1 MYDTGTSSLNASER
15 SMKQLFAFIL
25 LVQFAMTVAAE
36 RFTVS
41 GTISDSA
48 SGETLPGASVAVEG
62 GTGRGASANLYGYYS
77 LTLQPG
83 SYDLVISYL
92 GYESKR
98 IQVELNKN
106 RVMDIRL
113 DPSSE
118 LLEELV
124 VSAAKRNDNIV
135 SDKVGVEQLQIREIK
150 NIPVLFGEQDLLK
163 TLTLTPGV
171 KSIGE
176 GNGGIY
182 VRGGSN
188 AQNLILLDEA
198 MVYNANHLLGFFSTF
213 NSDAIRDLTLYK
225 GTAPAEYGG
234 RLSSVM
240 DVKMNEGNNQTHH
253 LSGGVG
259 LISSRLMVEGP
270 LVKDRGSYLISGRR
284 TYADLFLKLSSDP
297 AINNNQLY
305 FYDFNAKMNF
315 KLNDKNRL
323 YLSAYYGRDIFDFAG
338 RFGMNWGNSTIT
350 GRWNRI
356 WSGRTF
362 SNTSFIFSDYDYKVG
377 IDLEPFEFSILSQ
390 IKNLNLK
397 HDLQFFMNDKLSWST
412 GYSGIFHTITPGQVE
427 APADSEIN
435 PIRQEQ
441 RYGLEQAVYLSANF
455 KPSSSFVL
463 NAGFRVNSM
472 MMLGPGEFY
481 SYRDGAIADTLTS
494 RRGEIVKHYIMP
506 EPRINL
512 SYIISQQQSL
522 KLSYTRNSQ
531 NLHVVSNSTGSL
543 PTDIWLISGKNVR
556 PEISDQVSA
565 GYFRNL
571 GDDVYQLSAETY
583 YKWMHNQ
590 IDLRNGADIRANQ
603 HIERELL
610 FGKGRAYG
618 LELMLKKKY
627 GVLNGWIGYTL
638 SRTELNIPGI
648 NEGNWYPARQ
658 DATHDVSVVAIY
670 DVSERWNFSGTW
682 VYRTGN
688 AITFPSGK
696 YEVDGQV
703 QLYYTE
709 RNGYR
714 MPAYHRLDLGATYTF
729 RKRGAFES
737 SLNFSVYN
745 AYARKNAFSIDFE
758 QNPDDPTKTQAVL
771 TYLFTIMPSVT
782 YNFKF

>member
-1 MYDTGTSSLNASER
+1 
-15 SMKQLFAFIL
+15 MKVFFVFIL
-25 LVQFAMTVAAE
+25 LILSVVVQAAT
-36 RFTVS
+36 RFSVS
-41 GTISDSA
+41 GTITDA
-48 SGETLPGASVAVEG
+48 ATGETLPGASVAVAQIP
-62 GTGRGASANLYGYYS
+62 GTGASSNVYGYYS
-77 LTLQPG
+77 LSMLPGDYTL
-83 SYDLVISYL
+83 VVSYL
-92 GYESKR
+92 GYEDQRIELKLSQSKM
-98 IQVELNKN
+98 V
-106 RVMDIRL
+106 DIKLTPAARML
-113 DPSSE
+113 D
-118 LLEELV
+118 ELV
-124 VSAAKRNDNIV
+124 VSAVRRNDNII
-135 SDKVGVEQLQIREIK
+135 SEKVGMEQLQVREVRK
-150 NIPVLFGEQDLLK
+150 IPVLFGEQDLLK

-240 DVKMNEGNNQTHH
+240 DVKMNEGNNQSHH
-253 LSGGVG
+253 VSGGIG
-259 LISSRLMVEGP
+259 LISSRLMLEGP
-270 LVKDRGSYLISGRR
+270 IVKDRGSYLISGRR
-284 TYADLFLKLSSDP
+284 TYADLFLKLSKDP
-297 AINNNQLY
+297 AINSNQLY
-305 FYDFNAKMNF
+305 FYDLNAKMNY
-315 KLNDKNRL
+315 KINDRNRL

-338 RFGMNWGNSTIT
+338 RFGINWGNSTVT
-350 GRWNRI
+350 GRWNHI
-356 WSGRTF
+356 WNGKTF
-362 SNTSFIFSDYDYKVG
+362 SNTSFIYSDYDYRVG
-377 IDLEPFEFSILSQ
+377 IDLNTFEFSILSQ
-390 IKNLNLK
+390 IRNLNLK
-397 HDLQFFMNDKLSWST
+397 HDIQYFQSDKFSLNA
-412 GYSGIFHTITPGQVE
+412 GYSGIYHTITPGQVE
-427 APADSEIN
+427 APADSEVN
-435 PIRQEQ
+435 PVRQEQ

-455 KPSSSFVL
+455 KPSSSFVI
-463 NAGFRVNSM
+463 NAGVRLSSM
-472 MMLGPGEFY
+472 LLLGPGEFY
-481 SYRDGAIADTLTS
+481 SYQNGNITDTLHFNKGAI
-494 RRGEIVKHYIMP
+494 VKSYLIP
-506 EPRINL
+506 EPRINV
-512 SYIISQQQSL
+512 SYIISQRESV
-522 KLSYTRNSQ
+522 KFSYTRNSQ

-543 PTDIWLISGKNVR
+543 PTDIWLISGNNVK
-556 PEISDQVSA
+556 PEISDQLSA
-565 GYFRNL
+565 GYFRNF
-571 GDDVYQLSAETY
+571 GDNVYQFSAETY
-583 YKWMHNQ
+583 YKWMYNQ
-590 IDLRNGADIRANQ
+590 TDLKNGADIRANQ
-603 HIERELL
+603 HIEGELL
-610 FGKGRAYG
+610 FGNGRAYG

-658 DATHDVSVVAIY
+658 DATHDVSVVGIY
-670 DVSERWNFSGTW
+670 DISERWNISATW

-714 MPAYHRLDLGATYTF
+714 MPDYHRLDLGATYNF

-758 QNPDDPTKTQAVL
+758 QNPDDETKTQAVL
-771 TYLFTIMPSVT
+771 TYLFTYMPSVT

>member
-1 MYDTGTSSLNASER
+1 MYDTSTISLNVTEGNMRAN
-15 SMKQLFAFIL
+15 FVFIL
-25 LVQFAMTVAAE
+25 IFNFSWLGAAD
-36 RFTVS
+36 RYTIS
-41 GTISDSA
+41 GTISDSTT
-48 SGETLPGASVAVEG
+48 GETLPGASVTVDG
-62 GTGRGASANLYGYYS
+62 STGRGVSANLYGYFS
-77 LTLQPG
+77 LSLAAG
-83 SYDLVISYL
+83 NYLLKVSYL
-92 GYESKR
+92 GYETQS
-98 IQVELNKN
+98 IE
-106 RVMDIRL
+106 MDLKL
-113 DPSSE
+113 DRMISVKLVPSSE
-118 LLEELV
+118 ILDEVV
-124 VSAAKRNDNIV
+124 VSAVKRNENIV
-135 SDKVGVEQLQIREIK
+135 SEKVGVEQLQIREIK
-150 NIPVLFGEQDLLK
+150 KIPVLFGEQDLLK

-240 DVKMNEGNNQTHH
+240 DVKMNEGNNQSHH
-253 LSGGVG
+253 LSGGIG
-259 LISSRLMVEGP
+259 LISSRLMLEGP
-270 LVKDRGSYLISGRR
+270 VVSDKGSYLVSGRR

-297 AINNNQLY
+297 AVNSNQLY
-305 FYDFNAKMNF
+305 FYDFNAKMNYRF
-315 KLNDKNRL
+315 DDRNRV
-323 YLSAYYGRDIFDFAG
+323 YLSAYYGRDIFDFSG
-338 RFGMNWGNSTIT
+338 RFGMNWGNRTFT
-350 GRWNRI
+350 GRWNHV
-356 WSGRTF
+356 WNGKAF
-362 SNTSFIFSDYDYKVG
+362 SNTSFIYSDYDYKVG
-377 IDLEPFEFSILSQ
+377 INLDPFEFSILSQ

-397 HDLQFFMNDKLSWST
+397 HDFQYFVSEKLNVSA
-412 GYSGIFHTITPGQVE
+412 GYSGIYHTVTPGQVE

-435 PIRQEQ
+435 PIRQQQ
-441 RYGLEQAVYLSANF
+441 RYGLEQAVYLSANY
-455 KPSSSFVL
+455 KPSASVVL
-463 NAGFRVNSM
+463 NAGLRFNTM
-472 MMLGPGEFY
+472 LTLGPGEFY
-481 SYRDGAIADTLTS
+481 TYRNRLISDTLNYS
-494 RRGEIVKHYIMP
+494 RGEVVQSYLIP
-506 EPRINL
+506 EPRINM
-512 SYIISQQQSL
+512 SYILNQQQSF

-543 PTDIWLISGKNVR
+543 PTDIWLISGINVK
-556 PEISDQVSA
+556 PELSDQLSA
-565 GYFRNL
+565 GYFRNF
-571 GDDVYQLSAETY
+571 GDDVYQFSAETY

-603 HIERELL
+603 HIEGELL

-670 DVSERWNFSGTW
+670 DLSKRWNFSGTW

-729 RKRGAFES
+729 RKRGGFES

-758 QNPDDPTKTQAVL
+758 QNPDDPSKTQAVL

>member
-1 MYDTGTSSLNASER
+1 MREI
-15 SMKQLFAFIL
+15 FAVIL
-25 LVQFAMTVAAE
+25 LVCYTYSMAAE

-41 GTISDSA
+41 GTISDA
-48 SGETLPGASVAVEG
+48 STGETLPGASVAVDG
-62 GTGRGASANLYGYYS
+62 AAGRGASANLYGYFS
-77 LTLQPG
+77 LSLQPG
-83 SYDLVISYL
+83 EYMMVVSFL
-92 GYESKR
+92 GYESQR
-98 IQVELNKN
+98 ISVDLNQN
-106 RVMDIRL
+106 RVMDVKL
-113 DPSSE
+113 VPASE
-118 LLEELV
+118 LLQEVV
-124 VSAAKRNDNIV
+124 VSATKRNENIV

-150 NIPVLFGEQDLLK
+150 KIPVLFGEQDLLK

-240 DVKMNEGNNQTHH
+240 DVKMNEGNNQSHH
-253 LSGGVG
+253 LSGGIG
-259 LISSRLMVEGP
+259 LISSRLMMEGP
-270 LVKDRGSYLISGRR
+270 LVKDKGSYLVSGRR

-305 FYDFNAKMNF
+305 FYDFNAKMNYRI
-315 KLNDKNRL
+315 NERNRV
-323 YLSAYYGRDIFDFAG
+323 YLSAYYGRDIFDFSG

-350 GRWNRI
+350 ARWNHI
-356 WSGRTF
+356 WNGRTF
-362 SNTSFIFSDYDYKVG
+362 SNTSFIYSDYDYKVG
-377 IDLEPFEFSILSQ
+377 IDLNPFEFSILSQ

-397 HDLQFFMNDKLSWST
+397 HDVQFFASEKLNLST
-412 GYSGIFHTITPGQVE
+412 GYSGIFHTVTPGQVE

-441 RYGLEQAVYLSANF
+441 RYGLEQAVYLSANY
-455 KPSSSFVL
+455 KPSSSLVFNVGL
-463 NAGFRVNSM
+463 RMNSM

-481 SYRDGAIADTLTS
+481 SYSGTNISDTL
-494 RRGEIVKHYIMP
+494 RYAKGDIVQSYLIP
-506 EPRINL
+506 EPRINM
-512 SYIISQQQSL
+512 SYILNQQQSL

-543 PTDIWLISGKNVR
+543 PTDIWLISGKNVK

-565 GYFRNL
+565 GYFRNF

-583 YKWMHNQ
+583 FKWMHNQ

-610 FGKGRAYG
+610 FGEGRAYG

-627 GVLNGWIGYTL
+627 GVFNGWIGYTL

-648 NEGNWYPARQ
+648 NEGAWYPARQ

-670 DVSERWNFSGTW
+670 DVSDRWNFSGTW

-696 YEVDGQV
+696 YEVDGKV

-729 RKRGAFES
+729 RKKGAFER

-758 QNPDDPTKTQAVL
+758 QDPDDATKTQAVL

>member
-1 MYDTGTSSLNASER
+1 MREI
-15 SMKQLFAFIL
+15 FVIIL
-25 LVQFAMTVAAE
+25 LFTCSFLMAAG

-41 GTISDSA
+41 GTISDA
-48 SGETLPGASVAVEG
+48 STGETLPGASVTVEG
-62 GTGRGASANLYGYYS
+62 SSGRGASANLYGYYS
-77 LTLQPG
+77 LSLQPG
-83 SYDLVISYL
+83 NYTLVVSFL
-92 GYESKR
+92 GYESR
-98 IQVELNKN
+98 RVSIELNQN
-106 RVMDIRL
+106 RMMDAKL
-113 DPSSE
+113 LPASE
-118 LLEELV
+118 LLEEVV

-135 SDKVGVEQLQIREIK
+135 SEKVGVEQLQIREIR

-198 MVYNANHLLGFFSTF
+198 LVYNANHLLGFFSTF

-253 LSGGVG
+253 VSGGIG
-259 LISSRLMVEGP
+259 LISSRLMLEGP
-270 LVKDRGSYLISGRR
+270 VVKDRGSYLVSGRR
-284 TYADLFLKLSSDP
+284 TYADLFLKLSPDP

-305 FYDFNAKMNF
+305 FYDFNAKMNYRI
-315 KLNDKNRL
+315 DDRNRV
-323 YLSAYYGRDIFDFAG
+323 YLSAYYGRDIFDFSG
-338 RFGMNWGNSTIT
+338 RFGMNWGNSTLT
-350 GRWNRI
+350 ARWNHI
-356 WSGRTF
+356 WNGRTF
-362 SNTSFIFSDYDYKVG
+362 SNTSFIYSDYDYKVG
-377 IDLEPFEFSILSQ
+377 IDLNPFEFSILSQ

-397 HDLQFFMNDKLSWST
+397 HDIQFFMNEKLSLST
-412 GYSGIFHTITPGQVE
+412 GYSGIFHTVTPGQVE

-441 RYGLEQAVYLSANF
+441 RYGLEQAIYLSANY
-455 KPSSSFVL
+455 KPSPAFVVHAGLRLSSL
-463 NAGFRVNSM
+463 L
-472 MMLGPGEFY
+472 MLGPGEFY
-481 SYRDGAIADTLTS
+481 SYQKEVMTDTL
-494 RRGEIVKHYIMP
+494 RFQGGEVVQSYLIP
-506 EPRINL
+506 EPRLNL
-512 SYIISQQQSL
+512 SYIINQQQSV

-531 NLHVVSNSTGSL
+531 HLHVVSNSTGSL
-543 PTDIWLISGKNVR
+543 PTDIWLISGKNVQ

-565 GYFRNL
+565 GYFRNF

-610 FGKGRAYG
+610 FGRGRAYG

-627 GVLNGWIGYTL
+627 GALNGWIGYTL

-670 DVSERWNFSGTW
+670 DVSNRWNFSGTW

-729 RKRGAFES
+729 PKRGSYES

-758 QNPDDPTKTQAVL
+758 QVPDDPSKTQAVL

>member
-1 MYDTGTSSLNASER
+1 MYDTGTISLKAAKVNIRAC
-15 SMKQLFAFIL
+15 FVFIL
-25 LVQFAMTVAAE
+25 IIHVTWLGAVD
-36 RFTVS
+36 RFTIS
-41 GTISDSA
+41 GTITDSTT
-48 SGETLPGASVAVEG
+48 GETLPGASVTVV
-62 GTGRGASANLYGYYS
+62 GTSGRGASANLYGYYS
-77 LTLQPG
+77 LTLLPG
-83 SYDLVISYL
+83 NYSLKVSFL
-92 GYESKR
+92 GYETK
-98 IQVELNKN
+98 IVALELNQN
-106 RVMDIRL
+106 RVMNMKL
-113 DPSSE
+113 VPSSE
-118 LLEELV
+118 ELDEVV

-135 SDKVGVEQLQIREIK
+135 SEKVGVEQLQIREIK
-150 NIPVLFGEQDLLK
+150 KIPVLFGEQDLLK

-188 AQNLILLDEA
+188 AQNLIMLDEA

-240 DVKMNEGNNQTHH
+240 DVKMNEGNNQSHH
-253 LSGGVG
+253 VSGGIG

-270 LVKDRGSYLISGRR
+270 VVKDKGSYLLSGRR

-297 AINNNQLY
+297 AINSNQLY
-305 FYDFNAKMNF
+305 FYDFNAKMNYRI
-315 KLNDKNRL
+315 NDKNRV
-323 YLSAYYGRDIFDFAG
+323 YFSAYYGRDIFDFSG
-338 RFGMNWGNSTIT
+338 RFGMNWGNSTLT
-350 GRWNRI
+350 GRWNHT
-356 WSGRTF
+356 WNGKAF
-362 SNTSFIFSDYDYKVG
+362 SNTSLIYSDYDYKVG
-377 IDLEPFEFSILSQ
+377 INFDPIEFSLLSK

-397 HDLQFFMNDKLSWST
+397 HDFQYFVSEKLNLST
-412 GYSGIFHTITPGQVE
+412 GYSGIYHTVTPGQLE
-427 APADSEIN
+427 APANSEIN

-441 RYGLEQAVYLSANF
+441 RYGLEQAVYLSVVY
-455 KPSSSFVL
+455 KPSMAL
-463 NAGFRVNSM
+463 IINAGLRFNSLFS
-472 MMLGPGEFY
+472 LGPGEFY
-481 SYRDGAIADTLTS
+481 TYQNMLITDTV
-494 RRGEIVKHYIMP
+494 RYNRGEVVKSYFIP
-506 EPRINL
+506 EPRINV
-512 SYIISQQQSL
+512 SYILNPQQSF
-522 KLSYTRNSQ
+522 KVSYTRNSQ

-543 PTDIWLISGKNVR
+543 PTDIWILSGKNVK
-556 PEISDQVSA
+556 PEISDQLSV
-565 GYFRNL
+565 GYFQNV
-571 GDDVYQLSAETY
+571 GNDVYQLSAETY

-590 IDLRNGADIRANQ
+590 TDLRNGADIRANQ

-610 FGKGRAYG
+610 VGKGRAYG

-627 GVLNGWIGYTL
+627 GTLNGWIGYTL
-638 SRTELNIPGI
+638 SRTELTIPGI
-648 NEGNWYPARQ
+648 NEGNWYPARH

-670 DVSERWNFSGTW
+670 DVSDRWNFSGTW

-696 YEVDGQV
+696 YEVDGKV

-714 MPAYHRLDLGATYTF
+714 MPAYHRLDLGATYNF

-758 QNPDDPTKTQAVL
+758 QNPDDPSKTQAVK

>member
-1 MYDTGTSSLNASER
+1 MREI
-15 SMKQLFAFIL
+15 FVIIL
-25 LVQFAMTVAAE
+25 LFTCSFLMAAG

-41 GTISDSA
+41 GTISDA
-48 SGETLPGASVAVEG
+48 STGETLPGASVSVEG
-62 GTGRGASANLYGYYS
+62 ASGRGASANLYGYYS
-77 LTLQPG
+77 LSLQPG
-83 SYDLVISYL
+83 NYTLVVSFL
-92 GYESKR
+92 GYESQR
-98 IQVELNKN
+98 VSIELNQN
-106 RVMDIRL
+106 RMMDAKL
-113 DPSSE
+113 LPASE
-118 LLEELV
+118 LLEEVV

-135 SDKVGVEQLQIREIK
+135 SEKVGVEQLQIREIRS
-150 NIPVLFGEQDLLK
+150 IPVLFGEQDLLK

-198 MVYNANHLLGFFSTF
+198 LVYNANHLLGFFSTF

-253 LSGGVG
+253 VSGGIG
-259 LISSRLMVEGP
+259 LISSRLMLEGP
-270 LVKDRGSYLISGRR
+270 VVKDRGSYLVSGRR

-305 FYDFNAKMNF
+305 FYDFNAKMNYRI
-315 KLNDKNRL
+315 DDRNRV
-323 YLSAYYGRDIFDFAG
+323 YLSAYYGRDIFDFSG
-338 RFGMNWGNSTIT
+338 RFGMNWGNSTLT
-350 GRWNRI
+350 ARWNHI
-356 WSGRTF
+356 WNGRTF
-362 SNTSFIFSDYDYKVG
+362 SNTSFIYSDYDYKVG
-377 IDLEPFEFSILSQ
+377 IDLNPFEFSILSQ

-397 HDLQFFMNDKLSWST
+397 HDIQFFMNEKLSLST
-412 GYSGIFHTITPGQVE
+412 GYSGIFHTVTPGQVE

-441 RYGLEQAVYLSANF
+441 RYGLEQAIYLSANY
-455 KPSSSFVL
+455 KPSPAFVV
-463 NAGFRVNSM
+463 NAGLRLSSLL
-472 MMLGPGEFY
+472 MLGPGEFY
-481 SYRDGAIADTLTS
+481 SYQKEVITDTL
-494 RRGEIVKHYIMP
+494 RFQGGEVVQSYLIP
-506 EPRINL
+506 EPRLNL
-512 SYIISQQQSL
+512 SYIINQQQSV

-531 NLHVVSNSTGSL
+531 HLHVVSNSTGSL
-543 PTDIWLISGKNVR
+543 PTDIWLISSKNVQ

-565 GYFRNL
+565 GYFRNF

-610 FGKGRAYG
+610 FGRGRAYG

-627 GVLNGWIGYTL
+627 GALNGWIGYTL

-670 DVSERWNFSGTW
+670 DVSNRWNFSGTW

-729 RKRGAFES
+729 TKRGSYES

-758 QNPDDPTKTQAVL
+758 QVPDDPSKTQAVL

>member
-1 MYDTGTSSLNASER
+1 MRLLSVVI
-15 SMKQLFAFIL
+15 IL
-25 LVQFAMTVAAE
+25 LLSYGIQAVT
-36 RFTVS
+36 RYSVS
-41 GTISDSA
+41 GTITDS
-48 SGETLPGASVAVEG
+48 STGESLPGASVAVAELP
-62 GTGRGASANLYGYYS
+62 GTGASTNLYGYYS
-77 LTLQPG
+77 LSLLPGEYTLI
-83 SYDLVISYL
+83 VTYL
-92 GYESKR
+92 GFDDFQLKVNLTRNQLIDVKLIPVSR
-98 IQVELNKN
+98 Q
-106 RVMDIRL
+106 L
-113 DPSSE
+113 DE
-118 LLEELV
+118 VV
-124 VSAAKRNDNIV
+124 VSAVRRNDNIT
-135 SDKVGVEQLQIREIK
+135 SDKVGVEQLKIREINK
-150 NIPVLFGEQDLLK
+150 IPVLFGEQDLLK

-188 AQNLILLDEA
+188 SQNLILLDEA

-240 DVKMNEGNNQTHH
+240 DVKMNEGNNQSHH
-253 LSGGVG
+253 LSGGIG
-259 LISSRLMVEGP
+259 LISSRLMMEGP
-270 LVKDRGSYLISGRR
+270 IVKEKGSYLVSGRR

-305 FYDFNAKMNF
+305 FYDFNAKVNF
-315 KLNDKNRL
+315 KINDKNRV

-338 RFGMNWGNSTIT
+338 RFGINWGNSTVT
-350 GRWNRI
+350 GRWNHI
-356 WSGRTF
+356 WNGRTF
-362 SNTSFIFSDYDYKVG
+362 SNTSIIFSDYDYKVA
-377 IDLEPFEFSILSQ
+377 IDLNPFAFSILSK
-390 IKNLNLK
+390 INNLNLK
-397 HDLQFFMNDKLSWST
+397 HDMQFFLNDKWNISA
-412 GYSGIFHTITPGQVE
+412 GYSGVYHTITPGQVE
-427 APADSEIN
+427 APAESEIN
-435 PIRQEQ
+435 PIPQQE
-441 RYGLEQAVYLSANF
+441 RFGLEQAVYASVNY
-455 KPSSSFVL
+455 KPSASFVL
-463 NAGFRVNSM
+463 NAGIRLSSM

-481 SYRDGAIADTLTS
+481 SYNNGLITDTLQYK
-494 RRGEIVKHYIMP
+494 RGEVVKSYFIP

-512 SYIISQQQSL
+512 SYIINQQQSL
-522 KLSYTRNSQ
+522 KFSYTRNTQ

-543 PTDIWLISGKNVR
+543 PTDIWLISGKNIK
-556 PEISDQVSA
+556 PEIADQLSA
-565 GYFRNL
+565 GYFRNF
-571 GDDVYQLSAETY
+571 GDDVYQFSAETY
-583 YKWMHNQ
+583 YKWLYNQ

-627 GVLNGWIGYTL
+627 GTLNGWIGYTL

-648 NEGNWYPARQ
+648 NEGAWYPARQ
-658 DATHDVSVVAIY
+658 DATHDVSIVAIY
-670 DVSERWNFSGTW
+670 DISERWNLSGTW
-682 VYRTGN
+682 VFRTGN

-714 MPAYHRLDLGATYTF
+714 MPDYHRLDLGATYTF
-729 RKRGAFES
+729 PKRGAFES

-758 QNPDDPTKTQAVL
+758 QDPEDKSKTQAVL
-771 TYLFTIMPSVT
+771 TYLFTAMPSIT

>member
-1 MYDTGTSSLNASER
+1 MYDTSTISLYVTEGNMR
-15 SMKQLFAFIL
+15 VYFVFIL
-25 LVQFAMTVAAE
+25 FFNLSWLGAVD
-36 RFTVS
+36 RFTIS
-41 GTISDSA
+41 GTISDSTT
-48 SGETLPGASVAVEG
+48 GETLPGASVTVDG
-62 GTGRGASANLYGYYS
+62 STGRGASANLYGYFSLSMAAGNYS
-77 LTLQPG
+77 LK
-83 SYDLVISYL
+83 VSYL
-92 GYESKR
+92 GYETQSIR
-98 IQVELNKN
+98 MELNQDRMISVKL
-106 RVMDIRL
+106 V
-113 DPSSE
+113 PSSE
-118 LLEELV
+118 ILDEVV
-124 VSAAKRNDNIV
+124 VSAVKRNENIV
-135 SDKVGVEQLQIREIK
+135 SEKVGVEQLKIREIK
-150 NIPVLFGEQDLLK
+150 KIPVLFGEQDLLK

-240 DVKMNEGNNQTHH
+240 DVKMNEGNNQSHH
-253 LSGGVG
+253 LSGGIG
-259 LISSRLMVEGP
+259 LISSRLMLEGP
-270 LVKDRGSYLISGRR
+270 VVRDKGSYLISGRR

-297 AINNNQLY
+297 AVNSNQLY
-305 FYDFNAKMNF
+305 FYDFNAKMNYRID
-315 KLNDKNRL
+315 DKNRV
-323 YLSAYYGRDIFDFAG
+323 YLSVYYGRDIFDFSG
-338 RFGMNWGNSTIT
+338 RFGMNWGNRTLT
-350 GRWNRI
+350 GRWNRV
-356 WSGRTF
+356 WNGKAF
-362 SNTSFIFSDYDYKVG
+362 SNTALIYSDYDYKVG
-377 IDLEPFEFSILSQ
+377 INLEPFEFSILSQ

-397 HDLQFFMNDKLSWST
+397 HDFQYFVSGKLNVSA
-412 GYSGIFHTITPGQVE
+412 GYSGIYHTVTPGQVE

-435 PIRQEQ
+435 PIRQQQ
-441 RYGLEQAVYLSANF
+441 RYGLEQAVYLSANY
-455 KPSSSFVL
+455 KPSEAVVI
-463 NAGFRVNSM
+463 NAGLRFNTM
-472 MMLGPGEFY
+472 FTLGPGEFY
-481 SYRDGAIADTLTS
+481 TYRNRLISDTMNYS
-494 RRGEIVKHYIMP
+494 RGEVVQSYLIP
-506 EPRINL
+506 EPRINV
-512 SYIISQQQSL
+512 SYILNQQQSL
-522 KLSYTRNSQ
+522 KISYTRNSQ

-543 PTDIWLISGKNVR
+543 PTDIWLISGINVK
-556 PEISDQVSA
+556 PELSDQLSA
-565 GYFRNL
+565 GYFRNF
-571 GDDVYQLSAETY
+571 GDDVYQFSAETY

-603 HIERELL
+603 HIEGELL

-670 DVSERWNFSGTW
+670 DLSKRWNFSGTW

-729 RKRGAFES
+729 RKRGGFES

-758 QNPDDPTKTQAVL
+758 QNPDDPSKTQAVL

>member
-1 MYDTGTSSLNASER
+1 
-15 SMKQLFAFIL
+15 MKQIFAFIL
-25 LVQFAMTVAAE
+25 FVQLAFTATAG

-48 SGETLPGASVAVEG
+48 TGETLPGASVTVEG
-62 GTGRGASANLYGYYS
+62 SSGRGASANLYGYYS
-77 LTLQPG
+77 LSLEAGNHTL
-83 SYDLVISYL
+83 VVSYL

-98 IQVELNKN
+98 IQVALNQS

-113 DPSSE
+113 NPSSE

-135 SDKVGVEQLQIREIK
+135 SEKVGVEQLQIREIK

-240 DVKMNEGNNQTHH
+240 DVKMNEGNNQSHH
-253 LSGGVG
+253 LSGGIG
-259 LISSRLMVEGP
+259 LISSRLMLEGP

-305 FYDFNAKMNF
+305 FYDFNAKMNY

-350 GRWNRI
+350 GRWNHI

-362 SNTSFIFSDYDYKVG
+362 SNTSFIYSDYDYKVG

-397 HDLQFFMNDKLSWST
+397 HDLQFFMNEKLSWSV
-412 GYSGIFHTITPGQVE
+412 GYSGIYHTITPGQVE

-435 PIRQEQ
+435 PVRQEQ
-441 RYGLEQAVYLSANF
+441 RYGLEQAVYVSANY
-455 KPSSSFVL
+455 KPSPFFVF
-463 NAGFRVNSM
+463 NAGLRVNSM

-481 SYRDGAIADTLTS
+481 TYLDGAIADTL
-494 RRGEIVKHYIMP
+494 RRGRGEIVKHYLTP
-506 EPRINL
+506 EPRVNL
-512 SYIISQQQSL
+512 SYIINQQQSL

-543 PTDIWLISGKNVR
+543 PTDIWLISGKNVQ

-565 GYFRNL
+565 GYFRNF

-627 GVLNGWIGYTL
+627 GVLNGWIAYTL

-670 DVSERWNFSGTW
+670 DVSKRWNLSGTW

-714 MPAYHRLDLGATYTF
+714 MPAYHRLDLGATYAF

-737 SLNFSVYN
+737 SLNLSVYN

-758 QNPDDPTKTQAVL
+758 QDPDDPAKTQAVL

>member
-1 MYDTGTSSLNASER
+1 MRLLSVVI
-15 SMKQLFAFIL
+15 IL
-25 LVQFAMTVAAE
+25 LLSYGIQAVT
-36 RFTVS
+36 RYSVS
-41 GTISDSA
+41 GTITDS
-48 SGETLPGASVAVEG
+48 STGESLPGASVAVAELP
-62 GTGRGASANLYGYYS
+62 GTGASTNLYGYYS
-77 LTLQPG
+77 LSLLPGEYTLI
-83 SYDLVISYL
+83 VTYL
-92 GYESKR
+92 GFDDFQLKVNLTRNQLIDVKLIPVSR
-98 IQVELNKN
+98 Q
-106 RVMDIRL
+106 L
-113 DPSSE
+113 DE
-118 LLEELV
+118 VV
-124 VSAAKRNDNIV
+124 VSAVRRNDNIT
-135 SDKVGVEQLQIREIK
+135 SDKVGVEQLKIREINK
-150 NIPVLFGEQDLLK
+150 IPVLFGEQDLLK

-188 AQNLILLDEA
+188 SQNLILLDEA

-240 DVKMNEGNNQTHH
+240 DVKMNEGNNQSHH
-253 LSGGVG
+253 LSGGIG
-259 LISSRLMVEGP
+259 LISSRLMMEGP
-270 LVKDRGSYLISGRR
+270 IVKDKGSYLVSGRR

-305 FYDFNAKMNF
+305 FYDFNAKVNF
-315 KLNDKNRL
+315 KINDKNRV

-338 RFGMNWGNSTIT
+338 RFGINWGNSTVT
-350 GRWNRI
+350 GRWNHI
-356 WSGRTF
+356 WNGRTF
-362 SNTSFIFSDYDYKVG
+362 SNTSIIFSDYDYKVA
-377 IDLEPFEFSILSQ
+377 IDLNPFAFSILSK
-390 IKNLNLK
+390 INNLNLK
-397 HDLQFFMNDKLSWST
+397 HDMQFFLNDKWSISA
-412 GYSGIFHTITPGQVE
+412 GYSGVYHTITPGQVE
-427 APADSEIN
+427 APAESEIN
-435 PIRQEQ
+435 PIPQQE
-441 RYGLEQAVYLSANF
+441 RFGLEQAVYASVNY
-455 KPSSSFVL
+455 KPSASFVL
-463 NAGFRVNSM
+463 NAGIRLSSM

-481 SYRDGAIADTLTS
+481 SYNNGLITDTLQYK
-494 RRGEIVKHYIMP
+494 RGEVVKSYFIP

-512 SYIISQQQSL
+512 SYIINQQQSL
-522 KLSYTRNSQ
+522 KFSYTRNTQ

-543 PTDIWLISGKNVR
+543 PTDIWLISGKNIK
-556 PEISDQVSA
+556 PEIADQLSA
-565 GYFRNL
+565 GYFRNF
-571 GDDVYQLSAETY
+571 GDDVYQFSAETY
-583 YKWMHNQ
+583 YKWLYNQ

-627 GVLNGWIGYTL
+627 GTLNGWIGYTL

-648 NEGNWYPARQ
+648 NEGAWYPARQ
-658 DATHDVSVVAIY
+658 DATHDVSIVAIY
-670 DVSERWNFSGTW
+670 DISERWNLSGTW
-682 VYRTGN
+682 VFRTGN

-714 MPAYHRLDLGATYTF
+714 MPDYHRLDLGATYTF
-729 RKRGAFES
+729 PKRGAFES

-758 QNPDDPTKTQAVL
+758 QDPEDKSKTQAVL
-771 TYLFTIMPSVT
+771 TYLFTAMPSIT

>member
-1 MYDTGTSSLNASER
+1 MRLLSVVI
-15 SMKQLFAFIL
+15 IL
-25 LVQFAMTVAAE
+25 LLSYGIQALT
-36 RFTVS
+36 RYSVS
-41 GTISDSA
+41 GTITDS
-48 SGETLPGASVAVEG
+48 STGESLPGASVAVAELP
-62 GTGRGASANLYGYYS
+62 GTGASTNLYGYYS
-77 LTLQPG
+77 LSLLPGEYTLI
-83 SYDLVISYL
+83 VTYL
-92 GYESKR
+92 GFDDFKLKVNLTRNQLIDVKLIPVSR
-98 IQVELNKN
+98 Q
-106 RVMDIRL
+106 L
-113 DPSSE
+113 DE
-118 LLEELV
+118 VV
-124 VSAAKRNDNIV
+124 VSAVRRNDNIT
-135 SDKVGVEQLQIREIK
+135 SDKVGVEQLKIREINK
-150 NIPVLFGEQDLLK
+150 IPVLFGEQDLLK

-188 AQNLILLDEA
+188 SQNLILLDEA

-240 DVKMNEGNNQTHH
+240 DVKMNEGNNQSHH
-253 LSGGVG
+253 LSGGIG
-259 LISSRLMVEGP
+259 LISSRLMMEGP
-270 LVKDRGSYLISGRR
+270 IVKDKGSYLVSGRR

-305 FYDFNAKMNF
+305 FYDFNAKVNF
-315 KLNDKNRL
+315 KINDKNRV

-338 RFGMNWGNSTIT
+338 RFGINWGNSTVT
-350 GRWNRI
+350 GRWNHI
-356 WSGRTF
+356 WNGRTF
-362 SNTSFIFSDYDYKVG
+362 SNTSIIFSDYDYKVA
-377 IDLEPFEFSILSQ
+377 IDLNPFAFSILSK
-390 IKNLNLK
+390 INNLNLK
-397 HDLQFFMNDKLSWST
+397 HDMQFFLNDKWNISA
-412 GYSGIFHTITPGQVE
+412 GYSGIYHTITPGQVE
-427 APADSEIN
+427 APAESEIN
-435 PIRQEQ
+435 PIPQQE
-441 RYGLEQAVYLSANF
+441 RFGLEQAVYASVNY
-455 KPSSSFVL
+455 KPSASFVL
-463 NAGFRVNSM
+463 NAGIRLSSM

-481 SYRDGAIADTLTS
+481 SYNNGLITDTLQYI
-494 RRGEIVKHYIMP
+494 RGEVVKSYFIP

-522 KLSYTRNSQ
+522 KFSYTRNTQ

-543 PTDIWLISGKNVR
+543 PTDIWLISGKNIK
-556 PEISDQVSA
+556 PEIADQLSA
-565 GYFRNL
+565 GYFRNF
-571 GDDVYQLSAETY
+571 GDDVYQFSAETY
-583 YKWMHNQ
+583 YKWMDNQ

-627 GVLNGWIGYTL
+627 GTLNGWIGYTL

-648 NEGNWYPARQ
+648 NEGAWYPARQ
-658 DATHDVSVVAIY
+658 DATHDVSIVAIY
-670 DVSERWNFSGTW
+670 DISERWNLSGTW
-682 VYRTGN
+682 VFRTGN

-714 MPAYHRLDLGATYTF
+714 MPDYHRLDLGATYTF
-729 RKRGAFES
+729 PKRGAFES

-758 QNPDDPTKTQAVL
+758 QDPEDKSKTQAVL
-771 TYLFTIMPSVT
+771 TYLFTAMPSIT

>member
-1 MYDTGTSSLNASER
+1 MYDTSTNSIKATESSMR
-15 SMKQLFAFIL
+15 GIFAFIL
-25 LVQFAMTVAAE
+25 LVHCSVWVAAE
-36 RFTVS
+36 RYTLSGTVS
-41 GTISDSA
+41 DAAT
-48 SGETLPGASVAVEG
+48 GETLPGASVAVEG
-62 GTGRGASANLYGYYS
+62 ASGRGASANLYGYYS
-77 LTLQPG
+77 LALQPG
-83 SYDLVISYL
+83 SYYLVISYL
-92 GYESKR
+92 GYENKR
-98 IQVELNKN
+98 IGIELTQN
-106 RVMDIRL
+106 RVMDVRL
-113 DPSSE
+113 VPSSE
-118 LLEELV
+118 LLDEVV

-135 SDKVGVEQLQIREIK
+135 SEKVGVEQLQIREIK
-150 NIPVLFGEQDLLK
+150 KIPVLFGEQDLLK

-240 DVKMNEGNNQTHH
+240 DVKMNEGNNQAHH
-253 LSGGVG
+253 LSGGIG
-259 LISSRLMVEGP
+259 LISSRLMLEGP

-284 TYADLFLKLSSDP
+284 TYADLFLKLSPDP

-305 FYDFNAKMNF
+305 FYDFNAKMNY

-323 YLSAYYGRDIFDFAG
+323 FLSVYYGRDIFDFAG
-338 RFGMNWGNSTIT
+338 RFGMNWGNSTVT
-350 GRWNRI
+350 GRWNHI
-356 WSGRTF
+356 WNGRTF
-362 SNTSFIFSDYDYKVG
+362 SNTSLIYSDYDYRVG
-377 IDLEPFEFSILSQ
+377 IDLDPFEFSILSQ

-397 HDLQFFMNDKLSWST
+397 HDIQFFMNEKLSWNA
-412 GYSGIFHTITPGQVE
+412 GYSGIYHTITPGQVE

-441 RYGLEQAVYLSANF
+441 RYGLEQAFYLSTTY
-455 KPSSSFVL
+455 KPSPAIVI
-463 NAGFRVNSM
+463 NAGLRMSSLL
-472 MMLGPGEFY
+472 MLGPGEFY
-481 SYRDGAIADTLTS
+481 TYRNGAIADTL
-494 RRGEIVKHYIMP
+494 RYRGGEVVQSYFVP
-506 EPRINL
+506 EPRVNL
-512 SYIISQQQSL
+512 SYIINPQQSV
-522 KLSYTRNSQ
+522 KVSYTRNSQ

-543 PTDIWLISGKNVR
+543 PTDIWLISSKNVK
-556 PEISDQVSA
+556 PEISDQFSA
-565 GYFRNL
+565 GYFRNF
-571 GDDVYQLSAETY
+571 GDDVYQFSVETY
-583 YKWMHNQ
+583 YKGMFNQ
-590 IDLRNGADIRANQ
+590 TDLRNGADIRANQ

-627 GVLNGWIGYTL
+627 GALNGWIGYTL

-670 DVSERWNFSGTW
+670 DVSDRWNFSGTW

-688 AITFPSGK
+688 AVTFPSGK

-714 MPAYHRLDLGATYTF
+714 MPAYHRLDLGATWNF
-729 RKRGAFES
+729 RKRGAVES

-758 QNPDDPTKTQAVL
+758 QDPEDPTKTQAVL

>member
-1 MYDTGTSSLNASER
+1 MRLLSVVI
-15 SMKQLFAFIL
+15 IL
-25 LVQFAMTVAAE
+25 LLSYGIQAVT
-36 RFTVS
+36 RYSVS
-41 GTISDSA
+41 GTITDS
-48 SGETLPGASVAVEG
+48 STGESLPGASVAVAELP
-62 GTGRGASANLYGYYS
+62 GTGASTNLYGYYS
-77 LTLQPG
+77 LSLLPGEYTLI
-83 SYDLVISYL
+83 VTYL
-92 GYESKR
+92 GFDDFQLKVNLTRNQLIDVKLIPVSR
-98 IQVELNKN
+98 Q
-106 RVMDIRL
+106 L
-113 DPSSE
+113 DE
-118 LLEELV
+118 VV
-124 VSAAKRNDNIV
+124 VSAVRRNDNIT
-135 SDKVGVEQLQIREIK
+135 SDKVGVEQLKIREINK
-150 NIPVLFGEQDLLK
+150 IPVLFGEQDLLK

-188 AQNLILLDEA
+188 SQNLILLDEA

-240 DVKMNEGNNQTHH
+240 DVKMNEGNNQSHH
-253 LSGGVG
+253 LSGGIG
-259 LISSRLMVEGP
+259 LISSRLMMEGP
-270 LVKDRGSYLISGRR
+270 IVKDKGSYLVSGRR

-305 FYDFNAKMNF
+305 FYDFNAKVNF
-315 KLNDKNRL
+315 KINDKNRV

-338 RFGMNWGNSTIT
+338 RFGINWGNSTVT
-350 GRWNRI
+350 GRWNHI
-356 WSGRTF
+356 WNGRTF
-362 SNTSFIFSDYDYKVG
+362 SNTSIISSDYDYKVA
-377 IDLEPFEFSILSQ
+377 IDLNPFAFSILSK
-390 IKNLNLK
+390 INNLNLK
-397 HDLQFFMNDKLSWST
+397 HDMQFFLNDKWNISA
-412 GYSGIFHTITPGQVE
+412 GYSGIYHTITPGQVE
-427 APADSEIN
+427 APTESEIN
-435 PIRQEQ
+435 PIPQQE
-441 RYGLEQAVYLSANF
+441 RFGLEQAVYASVNY
-455 KPSSSFVL
+455 KPSASFVL
-463 NAGFRVNSM
+463 NAGIRLSSM

-481 SYRDGAIADTLTS
+481 SYNNGLITDTLQYK
-494 RRGEIVKHYIMP
+494 RGEVVKSYFIP

-512 SYIISQQQSL
+512 SYIINQQQSL
-522 KLSYTRNSQ
+522 KFSYTRNTQ

-543 PTDIWLISGKNVR
+543 PTDIWLISGKNIK
-556 PEISDQVSA
+556 PEIADQLSA
-565 GYFRNL
+565 GYFRNF
-571 GDDVYQLSAETY
+571 GDDVYQFSAETY
-583 YKWMHNQ
+583 YKWLYNQ

-627 GVLNGWIGYTL
+627 GTLNGWIGYTL

-648 NEGNWYPARQ
+648 NEGAWYPARQ
-658 DATHDVSVVAIY
+658 DATHDVSIVAIY
-670 DVSERWNFSGTW
+670 DISERWNLSGTW
-682 VYRTGN
+682 VFRTGN

-714 MPAYHRLDLGATYTF
+714 MPDYHRLDLGATYTF
-729 RKRGAFES
+729 PKRGAFES

-758 QNPDDPTKTQAVL
+758 QDPEDKSKTQAVL
-771 TYLFTIMPSVT
+771 TYLFTAMPSIT

>member
-1 MYDTGTSSLNASER
+1 MYDTSTISLNVTEGNMRAY
-15 SMKQLFAFIL
+15 FVFIL
-25 LVQFAMTVAAE
+25 IFNFSWLGAAD
-36 RFTVS
+36 RYTIS
-41 GTISDSA
+41 GTISDSTT
-48 SGETLPGASVAVEG
+48 GETLPGASVTVDG
-62 GTGRGASANLYGYYS
+62 STGRGVSANLYGYFS
-77 LTLQPG
+77 LSLAAG
-83 SYDLVISYL
+83 NYLLKVSYL
-92 GYESKR
+92 GYETQS
-98 IQVELNKN
+98 IE
-106 RVMDIRL
+106 MDLKQDRMISVKL
-113 DPSSE
+113 VPSSE
-118 LLEELV
+118 ILDEVV
-124 VSAAKRNDNIV
+124 VSAVKRNENIV
-135 SDKVGVEQLQIREIK
+135 SEKVGVEQLQIREIK
-150 NIPVLFGEQDLLK
+150 KIPVLFGEQDLLK

-240 DVKMNEGNNQTHH
+240 DVKMNEGNNQSHH
-253 LSGGVG
+253 LSGGIG
-259 LISSRLMVEGP
+259 LISSRLMLEGP
-270 LVKDRGSYLISGRR
+270 VVSDKGSYLVSGRR

-297 AINNNQLY
+297 AVNSNQLY
-305 FYDFNAKMNF
+305 FYDFNAKMNYRF
-315 KLNDKNRL
+315 DDRNRV
-323 YLSAYYGRDIFDFAG
+323 YLSAYYGRDIFDFSG
-338 RFGMNWGNSTIT
+338 RFGMNWGNRTFT
-350 GRWNRI
+350 GRWNHV
-356 WSGRTF
+356 WNGKAF
-362 SNTSFIFSDYDYKVG
+362 SNTSFIYSDYDYKVG
-377 IDLEPFEFSILSQ
+377 INLDPFEFSILSQ

-397 HDLQFFMNDKLSWST
+397 HDFQYFVSEKLNVSA
-412 GYSGIFHTITPGQVE
+412 GYSGIYHTVTPGQVE

-435 PIRQEQ
+435 PIRQQQ
-441 RYGLEQAVYLSANF
+441 RYGLEQAVYLSANY
-455 KPSSSFVL
+455 KPSASVVL
-463 NAGFRVNSM
+463 NAGLRFNTM
-472 MMLGPGEFY
+472 LTLGPGEFY
-481 SYRDGAIADTLTS
+481 TYRNRLISDTMNYS
-494 RRGEIVKHYIMP
+494 RGEVVQSYLIP
-506 EPRINL
+506 EPRINM
-512 SYIISQQQSL
+512 SYILNQQQSF

-543 PTDIWLISGKNVR
+543 PTDIWLISGINVK
-556 PEISDQVSA
+556 PELSDQLSA
-565 GYFRNL
+565 GYFRNF
-571 GDDVYQLSAETY
+571 GDDVYQFSAETY

-603 HIERELL
+603 HIEGELL

-670 DVSERWNFSGTW
+670 DLSKRWNFSGTW

-729 RKRGAFES
+729 RKRGGFES

-758 QNPDDPTKTQAVL
+758 QNPDDPSKTQAVL

>member
-1 MYDTGTSSLNASER
+1 MREI
-15 SMKQLFAFIL
+15 FVIIL
-25 LVQFAMTVAAE
+25 LFTCSFLMASG

-41 GTISDSA
+41 GTITDA
-48 SGETLPGASVAVEG
+48 STGETLPGASVSVEG
-62 GTGRGASANLYGYYS
+62 ASGRGASANLYGYYS
-77 LTLQPG
+77 LSLQPG
-83 SYDLVISYL
+83 NYTLVVSFL
-92 GYESKR
+92 GYESQR
-98 IQVELNKN
+98 VSIELNQN
-106 RVMDIRL
+106 RMMDAKL
-113 DPSSE
+113 LPASE
-118 LLEELV
+118 LLEEVV

-135 SDKVGVEQLQIREIK
+135 SEKVGVEQLQIREIRS
-150 NIPVLFGEQDLLK
+150 IPVLFGEQDLLK

-198 MVYNANHLLGFFSTF
+198 LVYNANHLLGFFSTF

-253 LSGGVG
+253 VSGGIG
-259 LISSRLMVEGP
+259 LISSRLMLEGP
-270 LVKDRGSYLISGRR
+270 VVKDRGSYLVSGRR
-284 TYADLFLKLSSDP
+284 TYADLFLKLSPDP

-305 FYDFNAKMNF
+305 FYDFNAKMNYRI
-315 KLNDKNRL
+315 DDRNRV
-323 YLSAYYGRDIFDFAG
+323 YLSAYYGRDIFDFSG
-338 RFGMNWGNSTIT
+338 RFGMNWGNSTLT
-350 GRWNRI
+350 ARWNHI
-356 WSGRTF
+356 WNGRTF
-362 SNTSFIFSDYDYKVG
+362 SNTSFIYSDYDYKVG
-377 IDLEPFEFSILSQ
+377 IDLNPFEFSILSQ

-397 HDLQFFMNDKLSWST
+397 HDIQFFMNEKLSLST
-412 GYSGIFHTITPGQVE
+412 GYSGIFHTVTPGQVE

-441 RYGLEQAVYLSANF
+441 RYGLEQAIYLSANY
-455 KPSSSFVL
+455 KPSPAFVV
-463 NAGFRVNSM
+463 NAGLRLSSLL
-472 MMLGPGEFY
+472 MLGPGEFY
-481 SYRDGAIADTLTS
+481 SYQKELITDTL
-494 RRGEIVKHYIMP
+494 RFQGGEVVQSYLIP
-506 EPRINL
+506 EPRLNL
-512 SYIISQQQSL
+512 SYIINQQQSV

-531 NLHVVSNSTGSL
+531 HLHVVSNSTGSL
-543 PTDIWLISGKNVR
+543 PTDIWLISGKNVQ

-565 GYFRNL
+565 GYFRNFR
-571 GDDVYQLSAETY
+571 DDVYQLSAETY

-610 FGKGRAYG
+610 FGRGRAYG

-627 GVLNGWIGYTL
+627 GALNGWIGYTL

-670 DVSERWNFSGTW
+670 DVSNRWNFSGTW

-729 RKRGAFES
+729 PKRGSYES

-758 QNPDDPTKTQAVL
+758 QVPDDPSKTQAVL